1 MIGTF
6 SAPDPHPM
14 RYQRIDLNLLV
25 ALDVLLAE
33 QNVTRAS
40 ERLHMTQSA
49 TSGILARL
57 RDHFGDPL
65 LVAMGRTMRLTP
77 LAESL
82 VQPVRDVILR
92 IDATLSIKP
101 DFDPTQ
107 AQRHFVIIASDYVD
121 RVLIAEVL
129 RRVSHA
135 APGLTFDLRPTH
147 AGMMSDLDQGRAD
160 FLVVPAHLAVDAHPQ
175 EVLFEDTY
183 RVIACEQHPD
193 LKDGIELEQ
202 YKDLGHVVYQDE
214 QGGNPWFEQWYANE
228 YGRTRRIE
236 VITHG
241 FNLMPRFLVG
251 TRRIATIQTRLA
263 VQFEQSMPIQVLAP
277 PMSTP
282 RLTEVLQW
290 HALRDTD
297 PGTSWMRQQILDVA
311 RGLPELAQ

>member
-1 MIGTF
+1 
-6 SAPDPHPM
+6 M

-77 LAESL
+77 LAQSL

-101 DFDPTQ
+101 DFEP
-107 AQRHFVIIASDYVD
+107 AEARRHFVIIASDYVD
-121 RVLIAEVL
+121 RVLLAEVL
-129 RRVSHA
+129 RRVSQV
-135 APGLTFDLRPTH
+135 APGLSFDLRPTH
-147 AGMMSDLDQGRAD
+147 AGMAADLDQGRAD
-160 FLVVPAHLAVDAHPQ
+160 FLVTPAHLAVDAHPQ
-175 EVLFEDTY
+175 QVLFEDTY

-193 LKDGIELEQ
+193 LSGSIDLEQ
-202 YKDLGHVVYQDE
+202 YKNLGHVVYQDE

-228 YGRTRRIE
+228 FGRTRRIE
-236 VITHG
+236 VVTHG

-263 VQFEQSMPIQVLAP
+263 VQIEQSMPIQVLAP
-277 PMSTP
+277 PMNTP

-290 HALRDTD
+290 HSLRDSD
-297 PGTSWMRQQILDVA
+297 PGTTWMRQNILEVA
-311 RGLPELAQ
+311 RRLPELPQ

>member
-241 FNLMPRFLVG
+241 FNLMPR
-251 TRRIATIQTRLA
+251 RIATIQTRLA